1 MRTATAS
8 AHFFAG
14 RYQDALAWAEEVA
27 WERPGFLIAN
37 AVVAAAAALA
47 DHPETAKRA
56 AVRLG
61 EIEPGM
67 RLGNLQE
74 HWPIRRPEDVTHWR
88 EGLRRAGLP
97 S

>member
-1 MRTATAS
+1 M
-8 AHFFAG
+8 AG
-14 RYQDALAWAEEVA
+14 RYDEALSWAEEVA

-47 DHPETAKRA
+47 DRPATAGQA
-56 AVRLG
+56 AARLR

-67 RLGNLQE
+67 RLGNLRDQ
-74 HWPIRRPEDVTHWR
+74 WPIRRPEDLARWQEV
-88 EGLRRAGLP
+88 LRRAGLP